1 MAIKESRTGA
11 ALLALLAS
19 IVCTVAHAAT
29 VNLDQHGLTGTWY
42 NPTTGGQGLL
52 IETYPDLQGSGHGYL
67 GVGWYT
73 FDLTAAGGQR
83 WYTMQ
88 GPAVNGAAS
97 VPLTIYTA
105 TDGNF
110 NAPPTIGAVAVGTA
124 TLSFSDC
131 THGTLAYHFNDGR
144 PDGSIPLTRLDT
156 NVTCTT
162 AGDNSNATAN
172 YLLSGAWYDSTR
184 ATSGQ
189 GFFFDFSPALTTL
202 FGAWY
207 TYVPSGSSSSG
218 GASQRWYTIQDN
230 AFAPGTVSKNGLPIY
245 ETKGGT
251 FNTAGGASAG
261 SPVGSANIAINSCT
275 SITLSYTF
283 TGGTN
288 IGQHGSINLGRV
300 VDAPTGCSPTLTIS
314 SVSGIGQ
321 QGTAFYLP
329 TPAATGGIPP
339 YAFEI
344 FNPINGVV
352 PSSYSFYASTGEV
365 SIPGSVAAG
374 TYTFDICVTDVHAQS
389 ACAQATAIVQASGT
403 TLLPNLTPYQPAGW
417 SAPIVVSTQSGA
429 TTDSSSFL
437 STDTL
442 YVNWA
447 VVNDGDASVS
457 AAFVIRLYVDG
468 VATVYTTPST
478 LAVGYYSGL
487 SSSYSLGSLSPGV
500 HTL

>member
-1 MAIKESRTGA
+1 MAINGSRTSA
-11 ALLALLAS
+11 VVLALLAS
-19 IVCTVAHAAT
+19 IVCAVAQAAV

-42 NPTTGGQGLL
+42 NPATGGQGFL
-52 IETYPDLQGSGHGYL
+52 IETYPDLKGSGHGYL
-67 GVGWYT
+67 AAGWYT

-88 GPAVNGAAS
+88 GDAISGSAS

-110 NAPPTIGAVAVGTA
+110 NAPPTISAAAVGTA
-124 TLSFSDC
+124 TLSFTDC
-131 THGTLAYHFNDGR
+131 THATLAYHFTDGR

-162 AGDNSNATAN
+162 TGDNSNPTEN
-172 YLLSGAWYDSTR
+172 YLMSGAWYDSTR

-189 GFFFDFSPALTTL
+189 GFFLDFSPALTTL

-207 TYVPSGSSSSG
+207 TYQPRSASSSS

-230 AFAPGTVSKNGLPIY
+230 AFAPGTTAKNGLRIY
-245 ETKGGT
+245 ETTGGT

-261 SPVGSANIAINSCT
+261 SPVGTANIAINSCT

-288 IGQHGSINLGRV
+288 VGQHGSINLGRV
-300 VDAPTGCSPTLTIS
+300 VDAPAGCSPTLTIS
-314 SVSGIGQ
+314 SVSGTGQ

-329 TPAATGGIPP
+329 TPAATGGVPP
-339 YAFEI
+339 YVFQI
-344 FNPINGVV
+344 VNLPNGVV

-374 TYTFDICVTDVHAQS
+374 TYTFDICVTDVHAKS

-403 TLLPNLTPYQPAGW
+403 TLLPNLTPYQPAGLVG
-417 SAPIVVSTQSGA
+417 P
-429 TTDSSSFL
+429 
-437 STDTL
+437 
-442 YVNWA
+442 NC
-447 VVNDGDASVS
+447 
-457 AAFVIRLYVDG
+457 RLYSIRSHDRQQFVPVDR
-468 VATVYTTPST
+468 Y
-478 LAVGYYSGL
+478 AVCE
-487 SSSYSLGSLSPGV
+487 LGRDQRRGCPRVGSICHPVVCRRRRNGV
-500 HTL
+500 HDAFHTGCGVLLIPHVFLLSWIA